1 MGTRRRDRGFTLIE
15 LTAVVLI
22 IGLLST
28 IAVPKL
34 SAVTGMNL
42 RSSATHI
49 GGYLQAGYQQ
59 AGLRHERIRVRFDTA
74 RGLYWAERLEE
85 PALAVP
91 LLDENTKID
100 DALRQFEDLERTVDA
115 SEEEKAARL
124 DKAFKRI
131 ESATLKPEKL
141 PSGIKI
147 KAVYTSLEGKIQS
160 GEMPWVDFPP
170 SGFSPKTIVYVGT
183 DAGDVYSVIL
193 PSLSG
198 RPRIEKG
205 EVRPEDV

>member
-1 MGTRRRDRGFTLIE
+1 MRRRDRGFTLIE

-59 AGLRHERIRVRFDTA
+59 AVLRHERIRVRFDTA
-74 RGLYWAERLEE
+74 RGLYWAEKFEE
-85 PALAVP
+85 PATVP
-91 LLDENTKID
+91 LLDASTKID
-100 DALRQFEDLERTVDA
+100 DALRAFEDLERSADA

-131 ESATLKPEKL
+131 ESVTLKPEKL

-147 KAVYTSLEGKIQS
+147 KAIYTSFEGKIQS

-183 DAGDVYSVIL
+183 DAGDIYSVIL
-193 PSLSG
+193 PPLSG